1 MSKIYRVENNI
12 IYIIDTTS
20 FCIKHICEC
29 GQLFRF
35 ERKNEHFYT
44 IFSQNHYANIKKV
57 ESGYEIECSDAE
69 YFVKYFD
76 LDCDYNFIKNSFKN
90 SIMEKAVEYGYG
102 IRILKQDL
110 FEMIISFIISANN
123 NIKRIQKTIN
133 AICSKCGKDMG
144 GYYAFP
150 TLKRLNEC
158 DEDFFKSVGAG
169 YRASYLVDT
178 IKKLNSYDL
187 EKLKGLDTKSA
198 RKELMSFKGIGRKVA
213 DCILLFGLSRQDVF
227 PVDTWI
233 EKVYRDYFYEGE
245 KSREQISEFLT
256 SLYKGLSGYA
266 QQYLFYYKRELE

>member
-1 MSKIYRVENNI
+1 MSKIYRVKNNK
-12 IYIIDTTS
+12 IYIDNIAS

-44 IFSQNHYANIKKV
+44 IFSKNNYANVVKN
-57 ESGYEIECSDAE
+57 ENGYEIECSNVE
-69 YFVKYFD
+69 YFINYFD
-76 LDCDYNFIKNSFKN
+76 LDNDYESIKSRLKN
-90 SIMEKAVEYGYG
+90 SIMKDAVEYGYG

-133 AICSKCGKDMG
+133 AICAKCGKDMG

-150 TLKRLNEC
+150 TLESIGKC
-158 DEDFFKSVGAG
+158 DEEFFKSVGAG
-169 YRASYLVDT
+169 YRAGYLVDT
-178 IKKLNSYDL
+178 IKKLQTYNL
-187 EKLKGLDTKSA
+187 ERLKALDTESA

-213 DCILLFGLSRQDVF
+213 DCILLFGLNRQDVF

-233 EKVYRDYFYEGE
+233 EKVYRDYYFAGE
-245 KSREQISEFLT
+245 KSREQISVYLT
-256 SLYKGLSGYA
+256 NLYKDLSGYA